1 MYRFGEKI
9 WFDNQLLL
17 SADIFKEMKECNV
30 KFKELEQFKEDYIKF
45 RNSFFIGSPINREI
59 YLQRKGMK
67 FAFAIYD
74 NEFYLWHEGHN
85 SLGQREVDINSTP
98 DEKFIKWI
106 DEKINN
112 RINGKINCSDC
123 GKILDEKEVA
133 GRYFAGLYCK
143 DCWERT
149 WKEIEAKEN
158 YD

>member
-1 MYRFGEKI
+1 MDKFGGKI

-17 SADIFKEMKECNV
+17 SANIFKEMKQYDV
-30 KFKELEQFKEDYIKF
+30 KFKELEKFKNDYINF
-45 RNSFFIGSPINREI
+45 RNSFFVGAPINEEI

-67 FAFAIYD
+67 FAFGIYD
-74 NEFYLWHEGHN
+74 NQFCLWHEGHD
-85 SLGQREVDINSTP
+85 SLGERKIKINSTP
-98 DEKFIKWI
+98 DEEFIKWV

-112 RINGKINCSDC
+112 KIEGKIKCSDC
-123 GKILDEKEVA
+123 GKLINEKEIA

-149 WKEIEAKEN
+149 WKEIEAKET